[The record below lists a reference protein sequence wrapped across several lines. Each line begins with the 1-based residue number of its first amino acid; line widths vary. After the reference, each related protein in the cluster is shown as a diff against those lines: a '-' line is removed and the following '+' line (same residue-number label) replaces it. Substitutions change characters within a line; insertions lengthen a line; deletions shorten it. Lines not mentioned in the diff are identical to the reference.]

1 MPAVGVVTVV
11 FVIGTSVVIEDVTES
26 MVVVFTVE
34 IVVEGSSVVKS
45 LSQRARGGVNGPET
59 QEEQDSL
66 SSQLEKRKQTSVSH
80 EK

>member
-45 LSQRARGGVNGPET
+45 LSQRARGGVNVPET